1 MEGITVDGGGGLSVG
16 AGEEKVRGGVLV
28 LQLAAEPSAISA
40 DGWLLAMAGHA
51 THAPGAPASPAQK

>member
-28 LQLAAEPSAISA
+28 LQCFVLQLKNIVAFQA
-40 DGWLLAMAGHA
+40 
-51 THAPGAPASPAQK
+51 